1 MLLFTIE
8 RKKYREKIEKLLHCL
23 QIHSATLI
31 ICNFVFNNVIGL
43 TEITSQTDIISRVNI
58 ICLASNLTPN
68 RLQIF
73 QLKRE
78 MYDIDK

>member
-43 TEITSQTDIISRVNI
+43 TEITS
-58 ICLASNLTPN
+58 
-68 RLQIF
+68 
-73 QLKRE
+73 
-78 MYDIDK
+78 